1 MNDSRNPSAL
11 RSKQQ
16 IIDALLKLMEDHP
29 YNEITVKQIILETDL
44 VRKTFYRNF
53 TSKDDVLNSYINMKV
68 LEYCDALL
76 DQPDPLVVIFDFCE
90 KNRKMLE
97 ILNKNNMMHILLLRL
112 NEIIPELNETADLS
126 RNPFKKLIG
135 DMEPDY
141 LIAFNVGAMWNVI
154 FKWVERGMKEPLEDI
169 RNLLRKYIEKLN

>member
-1 MNDSRNPSAL
+1 MKESTNPSAL

-16 IIDALLKLMEDHP
+16 ITDALLKLMEDHP
-29 YNEITVKQIILETDL
+29 YNDITVKQIILETDL

-53 TSKDDVLNSYINMKV
+53 SSKDDVLDAYINMKV

-90 KNRKMLE
+90 KNRKILDL
-97 ILNKNNMMHILLLRL
+97 LNKNNMMHILLLRL
-112 NEIIPELNETADLS
+112 NRIIPELNDKADLS
-126 RNPFKKLIG
+126 RNPFKKMIG
-135 DMEPDY
+135 DLEPDY

-154 FKWVERGMKEPLEDI
+154 FKWVERGMTEPLEDI
-169 RNLLRKYIEKLN
+169 RDLLRKYIEKLN